1 MKLLL
6 VTLHAKYVHASL
18 ALPSLAAACADLPDT
33 EFAIREFT
41 VNEPAD
47 GVLRRMVAEEAGLV
61 AFSCYIW
68 NIEATLKL
76 VADLKQLRPGTIIV
90 LGGPEASHGVFELM
104 ERNPAVDMVIRGE
117 GEVTFREALQ
127 ALDGGVSWEAAAS
140 RLSEVEGITVRTDG
154 ELVANPERGP
164 VADLDTLP
172 SPFAAGLADLT
183 KPLVYYETSRGCP
196 FSCAF
201 CMSSLEKG
209 VRSYSPGRIE
219 ADLDILM
226 AAGVRTVKLVD
237 RTFNYDAVRA
247 NRIWEYILDHN
258 RESAFH
264 FEIAAD
270 LLTDA
275 NIEFLKRVPA
285 GRFRF
290 EIGVQAEGAETLA
303 RVGRSS
309 DLTRLFA
316 NVRRLVAET
325 AVTVHLDLV
334 AGLPHE
340 DFNGFL
346 RSLQQVF
353 DLLSFDNSYFFDCQ
367 GGKEEATE
375 AYRAV
380 RREASDAANAGR
392 REKTDCHV
400 QVEPLKVLKG
410 SPMRAIAREEGYRFS
425 ATPPYKILTTPWLT
439 YGEIGRIETI
449 ARLLDLVYNSGRF
462 ATPLAAWGKT
472 TSPARIFAAMA
483 EFWER
488 EDISLTLSQPDL
500 FAAFW
505 SCAEALAPQEVR
517 EDIRDAL
524 CYDLCLTDYPGG
536 RELGF
541 FTKEEV
547 RARRNEEKEI
557 ALELVQ
563 RRGGD
568 AAGRVRWISRRFAR
582 DYRRTPWRE
591 GEIDLLFV
599 YVSAPGKGLSVEI
612 AEIGQ
617 PGMAEDT

>member
-6 VTLHAKYVHASL
+6 TTLHAKYAHASL

-33 EFAIREFT
+33 EFVIREFT

-47 GVLRRMVAEEAGLV
+47 GVLRRLVAEEADLV

-76 VADLKQLRPGTIIV
+76 AADLKQLRPGTIIV

-104 ERNPAVDMVIRGE
+104 EHNPAVDLVIRGE
-117 GEVTFREALQ
+117 GEATFRDALQ
-127 ALDGGVSWEAAAS
+127 ALDGGISWEAAAN
-140 RLSEVEGITVRTDG
+140 RLGEVEGITFRTEG
-154 ELVANPERGP
+154 EIVANPERE
-164 VADLDTLP
+164 AITDLDTLP
-172 SPFAAGLADLT
+172 SPFAAGLVDLA

-219 ADLDILM
+219 ADLNILM

-237 RTFNYDAVRA
+237 RTFNYDAPRA

-275 NIEFLKRVPA
+275 NIQLLKRVPA

-290 EIGVQAEGAETLA
+290 EIGVQAEGKETLD

-309 DLTRLFA
+309 DLERLFA

-325 AVTVHLDLV
+325 DVTVHLDLV

-340 DFNGFL
+340 DYDGFL

-367 GGKEEATE
+367 GGQEEATE

-392 REKTDCHV
+392 REKTNCHI

-462 ATPLAAWGKT
+462 ATALAAWERT
-472 TSPARIFAAMA
+472 TPASRIFDAMA
-483 EFWER
+483 GLWER
-488 EDISLTLSQPDL
+488 EDIPLTLSQHDL

-505 SCAEALAPQEVR
+505 RCAEELAPQETR
-517 EDIRDAL
+517 EGIRDAL
-524 CYDLCLTDYPGG
+524 CYDLCRTDYPGG
-536 RELGF
+536 RELEF
-541 FTKEEV
+541 FPKEHEG
-547 RARRNEEKEI
+547 RRPNEKEQ
-557 ALELVQ
+557 ALELVRQ
-563 RRGGD
+563 RGGD
-568 AAGRVRWISRRFAR
+568 TAGRVRWISRRFGR
-582 DYRRTPWRE
+582 DYRMTPWRE
-591 GEIDLLFV
+591 GEVELLFV
-599 YVSAPGKGLSVEI
+599 YLSAAGRGLAVEI
-612 AEIGQ
+612 AETGRH
-617 PGMAEDT
+617 GTKEET

>member
-18 ALPSLAAACADLPDT
+18 ALPSLAAACADLPDA
-33 EFAIREFT
+33 EFVIREYT
-41 VNEPAD
+41 MNEPAD
-47 GVLRRMVAEEAGLV
+47 GVLRRMVAEEAGLI

-76 VADLKQLRPGTIIV
+76 AADLKQLRPGTVIA

-117 GEVTFREALQ
+117 GEATFREAMH
-127 ALDGGVSWEAAAS
+127 ALDGAVSWEYAAAW
-140 RLSEVEGITVRTDG
+140 LSEVEGISFRTG
-154 ELVANPERGP
+154 EEIVANPEREP

-172 SPFAAGLADLT
+172 SPFAAGLVDLA

-219 ADLDILM
+219 TDLDILVT
-226 AAGVRTVKLVD
+226 AGVRTVKLVD
-237 RTFNYDAVRA
+237 RTFNYDGARA
-247 NRIWEYILDHN
+247 NRIWEYILRHN

-275 NIEFLKRVPA
+275 NIELLKQVPA

-290 EIGVQAEGAETLA
+290 EIGVQAEGQETLD
-303 RVGRSS
+303 RVGRKS

-325 AVTVHLDLV
+325 SVTVHLDLV

-340 DFNGFL
+340 DYDGFL

-353 DLLSFDNSYFFDCQ
+353 DLLSS
-367 GGKEEATE
+367 
-375 AYRAV
+375 
-380 RREASDAANAGR
+380 NAGR
-392 REKTDCHV
+392 RKKTDCHI

-425 ATPPYKILTTPWLT
+425 ATPPYKILTTPWLS

-449 ARLLDLVYNSGRF
+449 ARLLDLVYNNGRF
-462 ATPLAAWGKT
+462 PTALAAWEKT
-472 TSPARIFAAMA
+472 TPSARIFAIMA
-483 EFWER
+483 EFWETA
-488 EDISLTLSQPDL
+488 EIPLALSQHDL
-500 FAAFW
+500 FAALW
-505 SCAEALAPQEVR
+505 HCAKEVAPLEAR
-517 EDIRDAL
+517 ESIRDAL

-536 RELGF
+536 RELAF
-541 FTKEEV
+541 FLKEDEGSKCPEV
-547 RARRNEEKEI
+547 KDR
-557 ALELVQ
+557 ALELARQ
-563 RRGGD
+563 RGGD
-568 AAGRVRWISRRFAR
+568 ATGRVRWISRRFAR
-582 DYRRTPWRE
+582 DYRTSPWRE
-591 GEIDLLFV
+591 GEIELLFV
-599 YVSAPGKGLSVEI
+599 YVSAPGRGLSVEI
-612 AEIGQ
+612 AEINLKTASAHATTQ
-617 PGMAEDT
+617 RTLRNKDT

>member
-1 MKLLL
+1 MKVLLA
-6 VTLHAKYVHASL
+6 TLHAKYVHASL
-18 ALPSLAAACADLPDT
+18 ALPCLAAACAGLPDT
-33 EFAIREFT
+33 VFVIREFT

-47 GVLRRMVAEEAGLV
+47 GVLRRLVAEEAGLV

-76 VADLKQLRPGTIIV
+76 AADLKQLRPGTVIV

-104 ERNPAVDMVIRGE
+104 GHNPAVDMVIRGE
-117 GEVTFREALQ
+117 GESSFRDTLQ
-127 ALDGGVSWEAAAS
+127 ALAGTATWEDAAAG
-140 RLSEVEGITVRTDG
+140 LSEVEGITFRTGG
-154 ELVANPERGP
+154 EIVANPERTP

-172 SPFAAGLADLT
+172 SPFAAGLVDLS
-183 KPLVYYETSRGCP
+183 KPLIYYETSRGCP

-209 VRSYSPGRIE
+209 VRSYSPDRIE
-219 ADLDILM
+219 ADLNLLM

-270 LLTDA
+270 LLTDE
-275 NIEFLKRVPA
+275 NIELLKQVSA
-285 GRFRF
+285 GWFRF
-290 EIGVQAEGAETLA
+290 EIGVQSEGEETLD

-316 NVRRLVAET
+316 NVRRLVTET

-340 DFNGFL
+340 DFDGFL

-353 DLLSFDNSYFFDCQ
+353 DLLSP
-367 GGKEEATE
+367 GT
-375 AYRAV
+375 
-380 RREASDAANAGR
+380 GR
-392 REKTDCHV
+392 RETTAFHI

-425 ATPPYKILTTPWLT
+425 ATPPYKILTTPWLS

-462 ATPLAAWGKT
+462 ATALAAWEKT
-472 TSPARIFAAMA
+472 TPSARIFAAIA

-488 EDISLTLSQPDL
+488 ADIPLTLSLHDL

-505 SCAEALAPQEVR
+505 RCANEVAPLEAR
-517 EDIRDAL
+517 ENIRDAL

-536 RELGF
+536 RELAF
-541 FTKEEV
+541 FLKEDEGSKCPGV
-547 RARRNEEKEI
+547 KDR
-557 ALELVQ
+557 ALELARQ
-563 RRGGD
+563 RGGD

-582 DYRRTPWRE
+582 DYRTPPWPE
-591 GEIDLLFV
+591 EKVELLFV
-599 YVSAPGKGLSVEI
+599 YVSAPGRGLSVEI
-612 AEIGQ
+612 AEINASDHATTQ
-617 PGMAEDT
+617 RTLRDKDT